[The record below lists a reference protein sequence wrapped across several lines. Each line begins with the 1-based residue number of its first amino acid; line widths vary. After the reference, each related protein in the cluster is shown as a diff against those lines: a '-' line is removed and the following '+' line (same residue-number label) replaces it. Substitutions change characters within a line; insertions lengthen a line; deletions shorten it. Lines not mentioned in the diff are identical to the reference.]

1 MPAFDTLAP
10 DQKAVLQLLL
20 KQGKTYEDIATLLRL
35 DATSVRERALDA
47 LDALGAD
54 IRGAAELDSARQDE
68 LADHLLLQQTAS
80 ERAST
85 RSFLE
90 LSAPGRAWARGVSAE
105 LRPIGGD
112 ALPEIPAEPTEVAE
126 AFGALEERAVA
137 RERQQS
143 SSRLG
148 GVLVLGA
155 VGIVIVLGV
164 FLLVRGGDDDPADPV
179 TQGASSSTGQSSGAS
194 GASGATSVAGTDFP
208 QQQINLEPPNK
219 DSKAL
224 GYALL
229 AEGGFSFLA
238 EGLPASNMYFVWLT
252 KGSGKADALPIGFA
266 TYDKDSKRLA
276 GAIPAL
282 PEGSDQYDSIIVTRE
297 KSESPSAPGS
307 IVLRGGIK
315 QS

>member
-1 MPAFDTLAP
+1 MPAFDALAP

-20 KQGKTYEDIATLLRL
+20 KQGKTYEDIAGLLRL

-47 LDALGAD
+47 LDALGAE
-54 IRGAAELDSARQDE
+54 IRAAQGLDPARQDE

-80 ERAST
+80 ERAAT

-90 LSAPGRAWARGVSAE
+90 LSAPGRAWARGVSTE
-105 LRPIGGD
+105 LRPIAGES
-112 ALPEIPAEPTEVAE
+112 LPDIPAEPREVDE
-126 AFGALEERAVA
+126 AFGALEERSAA
-137 RERQQS
+137 RERQQD

-155 VGIVIVLGV
+155 VAVVLALGL
-164 FLLVRGGDDDPADPV
+164 FLLLGRGDDTTDPV
-179 TQGASSSTGQSSGAS
+179 TQGGGSSTTEQGSGTT
-194 GASGATSVAGTDFP
+194 GTTSVAGTQFP
-208 QQQINLEPPNK
+208 QQQINLEPPTEG
-219 DSKAL
+219 SKAL

-252 KGSGKADALPIGFA
+252 KGTETANALPIGFA
-266 TYDKDSKRLA
+266 TYDAKSKKLA
-276 GAIPAL
+276 GAINAL
-282 PEGSDQYDSIIVTRE
+282 PEGADQFDSLIVTRE
-297 KSESPSAPGS
+297 KSKAPKAPGTV
-307 IVLRGGIK
+307 VLRGKIK

>member
-20 KQGKTYEDIATLLRL
+20 KQGKTYEDIAGLLRL
-35 DATSVRERALDA
+35 DAASVRERALDA
-47 LDALGAD
+47 LDALGAE
-54 IRGAAELDSARQDE
+54 IKAAEGLDPARQDE

-105 LRPIGGD
+105 LRPIGGE
-112 ALPEIPAEPTEVAE
+112 ALPDIPAEPREVDE
-126 AFGALEERAVA
+126 AFGALEERTAA
-137 RERQQS
+137 RERQQD

-155 VGIVIVLGV
+155 VAVVLALGL
-164 FLLVRGGDDDPADPV
+164 FLLFGRGGEDAAEPV
-179 TQGASSSTGQSSGAS
+179 TQAGASAPTEQSSGAT
-194 GASGATSVAGTDFP
+194 GTTSAAGTQFP
-208 QQQINLEPPNK
+208 QQQINLTSPDK

-238 EGLPASNMYFVWLT
+238 EGLPASNRYFVWLT
-252 KGSGKADALPIGFA
+252 KGTETADAFPIGFA
-266 TYDKDSKRLA
+266 TYDKESKKLA
-276 GAIPAL
+276 GAIDAL
-282 PEGSDQYDSIIVTRE
+282 PEGADAFDTLIVTRE
-297 KSESPSAPGS
+297 KSDAPKAPGTV
-307 IVLRGGIK
+307 VLRGEIK
-315 QS
+315 AS

>member
-20 KQGKTYEDIATLLRL
+20 KQGKSYDDIARLLRL
-35 DATSVRERALDA
+35 DAASVRERALDA
-47 LDALGAD
+47 LDALGSEIKAAD
-54 IRGAAELDSARQDE
+54 GLDPARQDE

-90 LSAPGRAWARGVSAE
+90 LSAPGRAWARGVSTE
-105 LRPIGGD
+105 LRPIGGE
-112 ALPEIPAEPTEVAE
+112 ALPDVPAEPREVDE
-126 AFGALEERAVA
+126 AFGALEERTAA
-137 RERQQS
+137 RERQQD

-148 GVLVLGA
+148 GALVLGA
-155 VGIVIVLGV
+155 FAIALALGL
-164 FLLVRGGDDDPADPV
+164 FLLLGRGGDDAADPV
-179 TQGASSSTGQSSGAS
+179 TQAGASAPAEQSSGAT
-194 GASGATSVAGTDFP
+194 GTTSAAGTQFP
-208 QQQINLEPPNK
+208 QQQINLTSPK
-219 DSKAL
+219 KGSKAL

-252 KGSGKADALPIGFA
+252 RGTDTADALPIGFA
-266 TYDKDSKRLA
+266 TYDSKSKKLA
-276 GAIPAL
+276 GAINAL
-282 PEGSDQYDSIIVTRE
+282 PDGADQFDSLIVTRE
-297 KSESPSAPGS
+297 KTKAPKAPGTV
-307 IVLRGGIK
+307 VLRGKIK

>member
-1 MPAFDTLAP
+1 MPAFDSLAP

-20 KQGKTYEDIATLLRL
+20 KQGKSYEDIASLLRL
-35 DATSVRERALDA
+35 DAANVRERALDA
-47 LDALGAD
+47 LDALGAG
-54 IRGAAELDSARQDE
+54 IRGAEGLDPARQDE

-90 LSAPGRAWARGVSAE
+90 LSAPGRAWARGVSGE
-105 LRPIGGD
+105 IRPIGGD
-112 ALPEIPAEPTEVAE
+112 ALPDIPAEPTEVSE
-126 AFGALEERAVA
+126 AFGALEERAA
-137 RERQQS
+137 SRERQQS

-148 GVLVLGA
+148 GALVLGA
-155 VGIVIVLGV
+155 VGIVLALGI
-164 FLLVRGGDDDPADPV
+164 FLLVQGGEDPADPV
-179 TQGASSSTGQSSGAS
+179 TQAGGSSTTQGSGAT
-194 GASGATSVAGTDFP
+194 GTTSVAGTQFP
-208 QQQINLEPPNK
+208 QQQINLEPPGE

-252 KGSGKADALPIGFA
+252 DGGAKEDALPIGFA
-266 TYDKDSKRLA
+266 TYDEESDRLA

-282 PEGSDQYDSIIVTRE
+282 PDGADRYDTIIVTRE
-297 KSESPSAPGS
+297 KGESPTKPGA
-307 IVLRGGIK
+307 IVLRGKIK

>member
-20 KQGKTYEDIATLLRL
+20 KQGKTYDDIAGLLRL

-47 LDALGAD
+47 LDALGAQ
-54 IRGAAELDSARQDE
+54 IRAAEGLDPARQDE

-80 ERAST
+80 ERAAT

-105 LRPIGGD
+105 LRPIGRE
-112 ALPEIPAEPTEVAE
+112 ALPEIPAESREVDE
-126 AFGALEERAVA
+126 AFGALEERTAA
-137 RERQQS
+137 RERQQD

-155 VGIVIVLGV
+155 VGVVLALGL
-164 FLLVRGGDDDPADPV
+164 FLLFGRGGDDPADPV
-179 TQGASSSTGQSSGAS
+179 TQAGGSTTTAQGSGATRT
-194 GASGATSVAGTDFP
+194 TSVAGTQFP
-208 QQQINLEPPNK
+208 QQQINLEPPDK
-219 DSKAL
+219 GSKAL

-238 EGLPASNMYFVWLT
+238 EGLPPSNMYFVWLT
-252 KGSGKADALPIGFA
+252 KGTETAGALPIGFA
-266 TYDKDSKRLA
+266 TYDAKSKKLA
-276 GAIPAL
+276 GAINAL
-282 PEGSDQYDSIIVTRE
+282 PEGSDQFDSLIVTRE
-297 KSESPSAPGS
+297 KTKAPKAPGTV
-307 IVLRGGIK
+307 VLRGKIK